1 MAITSGQLLVG
12 NSPVIIDGLNT
23 NPFRLH
29 VHNNDN
35 AADLYLG
42 NGSVTT
48 ATGLRLMKL
57 DSIELTINPG
67 EALYAV
73 SAAGSHEVSWL
84 RQTPD

>member
-1 MAITSGQLLVG
+1 MGTSAT
-12 NSPVIIDGLNT
+12 IFDGLST

-35 AADLYLG
+35 TSDLFLG

-73 SAAGSHEVSWL
+73 SASGSHQVSWL
-84 RQTPD
+84 KQTPD